1 MKKISLLSNFV
12 ILFLVEFSLGDVDVY
27 EFSEKLIDQYDGV
40 DASFG
45 PSVSSDGL
53 QGFLLTTV
61 PPNACKPI
69 SPPPMDFP
77 LPKHFRWIALVSR
90 TKGNDTCDF
99 DLKASNVQSVNF
111 SAMIVYNYE
120 DKLITMGGH
129 GRNVKI
135 PSSMISLSNGKLL
148 INNYLFNSSFPNFY
162 VKVLPDD
169 PFQIKAYFI
178 PFAIVISV
186 ILFILILA
194 MVVRCI
200 LQLHRSRRHRLPRPA
215 LKQLKT
221 KKFVKGDR
229 WEVCAI
235 CLDDFVEGAKLRIL
249 PCDHAYHMKCIDPWL
264 LDSRRQCP
272 VCKRYVFGQ
281 SDRSDGER
289 TNGRTNDERTP
300 LLLPATTTT
309 TPIQEDSLNNPT
321 TTINVSNRIDDSS
334 DSDFPFPIA
343 TTNRTRRSFFSRLST
358 RRSTTSSVE
367 NSSSVTTY
375 GAVHENVNNGRS
387 ANFFVGSISGT
398 TDNTNASVQSLTD
411 NRSDIE
417 TIDDDDEENE
427 QMHSVLASSESNPAY
442 VNDDDDDDESS

>member
-1 MKKISLLSNFV
+1 
-12 ILFLVEFSLGDVDVY
+12 
-27 EFSEKLIDQYDGV
+27 
-40 DASFG
+40 
-45 PSVSSDGL
+45 
-53 QGFLLTTV
+53 
-61 PPNACKPI
+61 
-69 SPPPMDFP
+69 
-77 LPKHFRWIALVSR
+77 
-90 TKGNDTCDF
+90 
-99 DLKASNVQSVNF
+99 
-111 SAMIVYNYE
+111 
-120 DKLITMGGH
+120 
-129 GRNVKI
+129 
-135 PSSMISLSNGKLL
+135 
-148 INNYLFNSSFPNFY
+148 
-162 VKVLPDD
+162 
-169 PFQIKAYFI
+169 
-178 PFAIVISV
+178 
-186 ILFILILA
+186 
-194 MVVRCI
+194 
-200 LQLHRSRRHRLPRPA
+200 
-215 LKQLKT
+215 
-221 KKFVKGDR
+221 
-229 WEVCAI
+229 
-235 CLDDFVEGAKLRIL
+235 
-249 PCDHAYHMKCIDPWL
+249 MKCIDPWL

-417 TIDDDDEENE
+417 TIDDGDEENE